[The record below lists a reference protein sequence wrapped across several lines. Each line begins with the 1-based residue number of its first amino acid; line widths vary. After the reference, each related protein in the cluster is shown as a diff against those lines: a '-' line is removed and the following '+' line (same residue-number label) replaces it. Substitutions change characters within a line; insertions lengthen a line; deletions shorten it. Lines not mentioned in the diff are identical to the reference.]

1 MKSQTNNLFESFN
14 INLNEETDFNQQ
26 LKQLGILEIGASSE
40 HKRADEDELNKLQ
53 GSEFTKWLNDNPK
66 NAELYGYIYIKHKD
80 LGDIFVS
87 YNTETN
93 KIDTTGFPWHF
104 IEKDTTSEQREFI
117 ENNKEF
123 LDNYIQS
130 GEINNYVNLEEST
143 KAIEEKSIYDYT
155 KEDIEKMNLDEMIK
169 LYSKICIETDMDT
182 TNLLRFLN
190 NSNCLN
196 TGSFRNMLEETIE
209 YMHFGD
215 ND

>member
-1 MKSQTNNLFESFN
+1 MKSKTNNLFESYN
-14 INLNEETDFNQQ
+14 INLDESNKLDNQ
-26 LKQLGILEIGASSE
+26 LKSLGILEIGASSE
-40 HKRADEDELNKLQ
+40 HKRADEDELDKLQ
-53 GSEFTKWLNDNPK
+53 GQEFVKRLNDNPNK
-66 NAELYGYIYIKHKD
+66 AQWYGYIYIKHKD

-87 YNTETN
+87 YNTNNNE
-93 KIDTTGFPWHF
+93 IDATGFPWKF
-104 IEKDTTSEQREFI
+104 IEEDTTPEQREFI

-123 LDNYIQS
+123 LNNYIKS
-130 GEINNYVNLEEST
+130 GEISKYKNLEEST

-155 KEDIEKMNLDEMIK
+155 EEDIEKMNLDEMIK